1 MKLSRPNFPPCARRP
16 LGSVLIIV
24 LWVAFGLVAVA
35 LYLAQ
40 TTSLE
45 LRAADQ
51 RVAALEAEQALASA
65 ALYVSNLLASLP
77 APGLVPDPELYAF
90 EAVPVGTASFSFL
103 GRADTTLPRD
113 QAAFG
118 LIDEAAKLNLNTAT
132 AEMLEPLPRMTPE
145 LAAAIIDWRDANT
158 TPTTGGAETDL
169 YQRLT
174 PAYRCKD
181 GPFESVD
188 ELRLVYGTSLDLLL
202 GEDANLNGVL
212 DPNENDGTLSLPY
225 DNRDG
230 RLDPGL
236 FEYLTV
242 YSREPNLRTNGSP
255 RVNVNSASQTNLA
268 DLLLEKGFSTDRAN
282 QILQNLGLAPVGAG
296 SPGTGPGTGQGG
308 GRGGTGS
315 GGTGTGGAGSTP
327 TSLNLS
333 SVLEFYIRS
342 GMSADEFAQIE
353 ADITVSTNQVQE
365 GLINLNTA
373 PAAVLACVPGI
384 GPEHAASVVAYR
396 QNRRASLLANPTVAW
411 LVDVIGQTNA
421 VQAGP
426 YLTAHSYQFTADVV
440 ALGHHGRGLRRVR
453 LVFDTSEGLPRI
465 VYRQDLTHLGW
476 PLGAE
481 VRRQLRL
488 AQDRR

>member
-1 MKLSRPNFPPCARRP
+1 MKLSRPNFHLCARRP

-35 LYLAQ
+35 LYFAQ

-51 RVAALEAEQALASA
+51 RVAALEAEQAIASA
-65 ALYVSNLLASLP
+65 ALYASNILASLP
-77 APGLVPDPELYAF
+77 APGLVPDPELYAC
-90 EAVPVGTASFSFL
+90 EAVPVGPANFSFL
-103 GRADTTLPRD
+103 GRADTTLPAD
-113 QAAFG
+113 QVAFG
-118 LIDEAAKLNLNTAT
+118 LIDEASKLNLNTAT
-132 AEMLEPLPRMTPE
+132 AEMLEQLPRMTPE
-145 LAAAIIDWRDANT
+145 LAAAIIDWRDPNT

-169 YQRLT
+169 YQRLN

-181 GPFESVD
+181 GPFESVE
-188 ELRLVYGTSLDLLL
+188 ELRLVYGTSLELLF

-212 DPNENDGTLSLPY
+212 DPNENDGTLAFPF

-236 FEYLTV
+236 FEYVTV
-242 YSREPNLRTNGSP
+242 YSREPNTRTNGSA

-296 SPGTGPGTGQGG
+296 SPGTGPGQGG
-308 GRGGTGS
+308 SRGGA
-315 GGTGTGGAGSTP
+315 GTGGAAQPT

-342 GMSADEFAQIE
+342 GMSLDEFAQIE

-426 YLTAHSYQFTADVV
+426 YLTARSYQFTADVV
-440 ALGHHGRGLRRVR
+440 ALGHHGRGMRRVR
-453 LVFDTSEGLPRI
+453 LVFDTSDGLPRI